1 MPTDERIYSE
11 NDPACQVLFSNRDL
25 ISIRLHASLPELPI
39 HPAASKLPPLC
50 TVESRSH
57 TTNNSLNVII
67 SLPGS
72 NQTIYMEEAMQ
83 EQIQEKATPG
93 MPRIGDMAPPFESE
107 TTFGHLK
114 LEDFKGSWLV
124 FFSHPA
130 DFTPVCTTE
139 FVEFARNY
147 DEFKSI
153 GAELMGLSIDSIF
166 SHIGWIR
173 NIEEKFDIKI
183 PFPVVADV
191 DATVASLYGMIMP
204 GDSTTETSRCV
215 FVIDPTG
222 KIRAIIYYP
231 LTTGR
236 NIGEIV
242 RLVKALQTTD
252 ENTVA
257 TPANW
262 MPGDKVIV
270 PPPRTQEAALERTQ
284 EGYECLDWYFCK
296 KDL

>member
-1 MPTDERIYSE
+1 
-11 NDPACQVLFSNRDL
+11 
-25 ISIRLHASLPELPI
+25 
-39 HPAASKLPPLC
+39 
-50 TVESRSH
+50 
-57 TTNNSLNVII
+57 
-67 SLPGS
+67 
-72 NQTIYMEEAMQ
+72 MQ
-83 EQIQEKATPG
+83 EHTQEKAAPS
-93 MPRIGDMAPPFESE
+93 MPRIGDFAPPFESE
-107 TTFGHLK
+107 TTFGPLQ
-114 LEDFKGSWLV
+114 LEDFKGNWLV

-139 FVEFARNY
+139 FVEFAKNY

-166 SHIGWIR
+166 SHISWIR
-173 NIEEKFDIKI
+173 NIEQSFDLKI

-191 DATVASLYGMIMP
+191 DAKVASLYGMIMP

-262 MPGDKVIV
+262 LPGEKVIV
-270 PPPRTQEAALERTQ
+270 PPPRTQEAAMERTE